1 MEFLKSHYEKII
13 LGVVLLL
20 MAAGAVV
27 LVMEVSSVEAEL
39 KKFKDN
45 PVGGGSGKPPPPE
58 NFTNLVKAL
67 QQAAN
72 PPAVEFTKVHK
83 VFNPDTWYV
92 DTNGNLI
99 AGTNVGV
106 GRLIIQS
113 ITPLQ
118 LRVENP
124 QIVSTNAGRESVKV
138 TVTKEF
144 ALKLQDQGKKP
155 ITLSLNATNASNTL
169 DPVNKL
175 QLFVREIGGTPES
188 PELKMELLDPS
199 KDPLRF
205 TVSKAQGFTTVVE
218 YVAFIVYP
226 VESNF
231 VWRAARKGQPM
242 PFAGDTNIVVEITAS
257 NVVVRAISNDK
268 HTTIPLGTNQPA
280 PPRPKP

>member
-1 MEFLKSHYEKII
+1 MEFLKNHYEKLI

-20 MAAGAVV
+20 MAVGAVGLV
-27 LVMEVSSVEAEL
+27 LEAGSVQEEL
-39 KKFKDN
+39 QKFKEN
-45 PVGGGSGKPPPPE
+45 PVGLGGKPPPPE

-67 QQAAN
+67 RQATN
-72 PPAVEFTKVHK
+72 PATVEFTRVHK

-106 GRLIIQS
+106 GRLVVQS
-113 ITPLQ
+113 ITPLH
-118 LRVENP
+118 LKLWFDSIGGTVGRETVKVNVIREFMRTP
-124 QIVSTNAGRESVKV
+124 QEQSRKSLTLTLTSTN
-138 TVTKEF
+138 T
-144 ALKLQDQGKKP
+144 Q
-155 ITLSLNATNASNTL
+155 NTL

-175 QLFVREIGGTPES
+175 QLFAREIGGTPEA
-188 PELKMELLDPS
+188 PQARLELIEPGRDPF
-199 KDPLRF
+199 KF
-205 TVSKAQGFTTVVE
+205 TVSKAQGLTQVVE
-218 YVAFIVYP
+218 RVAFIIYP

-268 HTTIPLGTNQPA
+268 HTTIPLDTNQPA
-280 PPRPKP
+280 VLRPRTP